1 MMQKRWLGR
10 FLVLFLSVTATL
22 VIALSNVAVQRASAA
37 PKGEPPIVTKG
48 SAMAVVYYRCVLEG
62 NICKVWDGK
71 YFVHNGKAYANFPN
85 PNPKEKRV
93 LILHAPEWDK
103 VDLLHICGKTQAET
117 YANIPPGPNN
127 PCHGDKIT
135 ADNSLV
141 KNGTLKPDPVWR
153 PWVWEA
159 LRQYGKKGT
168 AITYMVDGEVHNG
181 AFSSFEPTSGSPIT
195 TLPAGSGVISGT
207 GHLKVWHYATSDGAF
222 GHREASSAGAFKLR
236 LVTVPPTASPAKIQ
250 VKRLPSEPTS

>member
-10 FLVLFLSVTATL
+10 FLVLFLNVTVTV
-22 VIALSNVAVQRASAA
+22 VIALSNVAIQRAFAA
-37 PKGEPPIVTKG
+37 PKTDPANTVTKG
-48 SAMAVVYYRCVLEG
+48 SAMAVVYYRCVLNKAG
-62 NICKVWDGK
+62 HCTPWHGRH
-71 YFVHNGKAYANFPN
+71 FVHNGKAFEDFPN
-85 PNPKEKRV
+85 PTEDRV
-93 LILHAPEWDK
+93 LILHAPDWST
-103 VDLLHICGKTQAET
+103 VDLLHICGATRAAGNTKRSTT
-117 YANIPPGPNN
+117 N
-127 PCHGDKIT
+127 PCHGDALPEEGDKT
-135 ADNSLV
+135 
-141 KNGTLKPDPVWR
+141 WR

-159 LRQYGKKGT
+159 IHPYPYKLRGK
-168 AITYMVDGEVHNG
+168 AITYRVDGEVHNG